1 MIRSRAKFITAATA
15 ALLAVGV
22 LTTQSALAQDV
33 SPTIV
38 FTVGQDAI
46 KVVQTFYQVQTFLNC
61 TLGGV
66 CPESDAQQAA
76 DRTISTLSALYT
88 QYDTDQLLAN
98 AESTFDDAFNNFGDP
113 TAVTIQDET
122 DLYGK
127 VHDLFF
133 SLSVKLSNLN
143 ANDPN
148 QVAEAYILAPA
159 FNMTAALLDMLTR
172 MELASNHVPTTLS
185 SLNNYRAM
193 TLQTDEA
200 LVGSQS
206 LWSTCDGSP
215 GSMINTVTSLA
226 NTYPTVKLWE
236 KFSDYTV
243 VFQRANYYDCNPFHV
258 ASGQTLCTTDCSHN
272 FLGFCDADTKPLPSQ
287 VYGQEEPKILPKM
300 DRDPVVRT
308 VRAAM
313 EAVVGL
319 AAANGAGLLWLQPS
333 GEVTLWNVKS
343 DTSYKSFDLANS
355 GAPASGWQVAGTGD
369 FNGDGTGDILWIN
382 PAQGLV
388 GYWLMANNAVE
399 GYPAAGGLPALSNL
413 KAFVGDLDGDG
424 VSDIVWTGTDSN
436 GVSVAITWIM
446 STGSPSP
453 SQASARALPP
463 GVTLQALGNFEHGP
477 GTTYR
482 AQQVWRDGGGNYTI
496 QTGGQNPASTH
507 PTVVA
512 IGTPVGTDWQVI
524 GAADFNGD
532 GFDDLLFWEPANG
545 WIALWGIA
553 NDQETWTHGLTS
565 IPASS
570 GWSIGGISDANHD
583 GIADI
588 IWQHTSGVVGYW
600 KMNTAGQVSDYTW
613 TPTIPAG
620 AKLLGPIAL
629 GPRTPWNVPAG
640 PLWGSY
646 CPRNFGFAPPE
657 KWSQTNVTTSWLVGD
672 IDGDGRADIMDV
684 GLRSVGAQLSSG
696 SGLSSEITAYYNASG
711 STTSTHGQLIG
722 DVTGDGKADIVL
734 LQNSA
739 VQVMSATGNTGTS
752 GGAFNNPSNYWGAFY
767 GAYGTLIGDIDGDGK
782 ADLVAL
788 GGNYVGVIHSQGGN
802 FGNYDTGLPYA
813 FYGNHGTF
821 LGDVNGDGKAD
832 LVALVD
838 GAVIVALATGA
849 ATGHP
854 PDFGTNA
861 IWYSGTFFGANGTTL
876 ADVNGDGLADLVA
889 FDNGQVRVIRSNG
902 TGFGTPEVWLG
913 TTFGSAGGVTA
924 ADVDGNG
931 RADLVALT
939 TSGAYIS
946 RSQ

>member
-1 MIRSRAKFITAATA
+1 MIRSRAKFITS

-22 LTTQSALAQDV
+22 LAERPARAQDV

-46 KVVQTFYQVQTFLNC
+46 KVVQTFYQLRTFLNC

-76 DRTISTLSALYT
+76 DRTINTLSAMYA

-98 AESTFDDAFNNFGDP
+98 AESTFDNAFNQFGDP
-113 TAVTIQDET
+113 SAVTIQDET
-122 DLYGK
+122 DLYSQ

-143 ANDPN
+143 ATDPN
-148 QVAEAYILAPA
+148 QVAEAYILAPV
-159 FNMTAALLDMLTR
+159 FNMTAGLLDMLTR

-185 SLNNYRAM
+185 SLNNYRAI

-215 GSMINTVTSLA
+215 GSMIDTVTSLA

-243 VFQRANYYDCNPFHV
+243 VFEKANYYDCNPFHV
-258 ASGQTLCTTDCSHN
+258 ASGQSLCTTDCSHN
-272 FLGFCDADTKPLPSQ
+272 FLGFCDADASPTASQ
-287 VYGQEEPKILPKM
+287 VYGQEEPKILSKM

-308 VRAAM
+308 VRTTM
-313 EAVVGL
+313 EALVGL
-319 AAANGAGLLWLQPS
+319 AATNGAGLLWLQPS
-333 GEVTLWNVKS
+333 GEVTMWNVKS
-343 DTSYKSFDLANS
+343 DTSYTSFDLANS

-369 FNGDGTGDILWIN
+369 VNGDGTGDILWIN
-382 PAQGLV
+382 PAQSLV
-388 GYWLMANNAVE
+388 GYWLMANNEVV
-399 GYPAAGGLPALSNL
+399 GYPTAGGLPALANL

-424 VSDIVWTGTDSN
+424 VSDIIWTGTNWD
-436 GVSVAITWIM
+436 GDYLAITWIM
-446 STGSPSP
+446 SAGNPAP
-453 SQASARALPP
+453 SQVYNRVLPP
-463 GVTLQALGNFEHGP
+463 GTTLQALGNFERGP

-482 AQQVWRDGGGNYTI
+482 AQQVWRDANGNYTI
-496 QTGGQNPASTH
+496 QTGGQSITTSE
-507 PTVVA
+507 PTTVP

-524 GAADFNGD
+524 GAGDFNGD

-570 GWSIGGISDANHD
+570 GWSIGGISDANND

-588 IWQHTSGVVGYW
+588 VWQHTSGVVGYW
-600 KMNTAGQVSDYTW
+600 KMNSAGQVSDYTW
-613 TPTIPAG
+613 TPTMPTG

-629 GPRTPWNVPAG
+629 GPRNPSNLPAA
-640 PLWGSY
+640 PLWQSY
-646 CPRNFGFAPPE
+646 CARNFGFAPPE
-657 KWSQTNVTTSWLVGD
+657 TWASGNTAVSWMVGD
-672 IDGDGRADIMDV
+672 IDGDGRSDAV
-684 GLRSVGAQLSSG
+684 NLGLRSVVGFVSNG
-696 SGLSSEITAYYNASG
+696 SGFTGGITAYSSASA
-711 STTSTHGQLIG
+711 STRGTHGQLLG

-734 LQNSA
+734 LQDSS
-739 VQVMSATGNTGTS
+739 VQVMTATGNTGTS
-752 GGAFNNPSNYWGAFY
+752 GGAFNGPSNWWGAFY

-788 GGNYVGVIHSQGGN
+788 GGNYTGVIHSQGGS

-813 FYGNHGTF
+813 AYGTYGTF

-832 LVALVD
+832 LVQLD
-838 GAVIVALATGA
+838 NGEVIVALATGA

-854 PDFGTNA
+854 PDFGTNT
-861 IWYSGTFFGANGTTL
+861 IWYGGSFFGGNGTTL

-902 TGFGTPEVWLG
+902 SGFGTPEVWLG
-913 TTFGSAGGVTA
+913 ATFGSAGSVTA
-924 ADVDGNG
+924 ADIDGNG
-931 RADLVALT
+931 KADLISLT
-939 TSGAYIS
+939 TNGAVVS